1 MPLPPAPTRRA
12 SRLAKEAF
20 DAPLRT
26 TKRAAAALA
35 EVADDDAIAPSTP
48 VQAAPAAAPVRA
60 RKTSAKATEAKSSPQ
75 VSSATAAKMPT
86 SATRWRRASR
96 IRMGTRSLGE
106 SAAEGAAGAE

>member
-35 EVADDDAIAPSTP
+35 EVADDDAIQPAAPM
-48 VQAAPAAAPVRA
+48 QAAPAAPARA
-60 RKTSAKATEAKSSPQ
+60 R
-75 VSSATAAKMPT
+75 
-86 SATRWRRASR
+86 
-96 IRMGTRSLGE
+96 
-106 SAAEGAAGAE
+106 